1 MSIKSKKTNKTLKEI
16 ENITK
21 IQLSFGKLIWAIR
34 KADDLSQI
42 DFATK
47 LKISKQHLCDIEH
60 ERKSVSPKLASKY
73 AKILGYSREQFIRLS
88 LQDLVDREALNVQV
102 EIVSNRSRKHDNNS
116 RMAA

>member
-1 MSIKSKKTNKTLKEI
+1 MNTKSKVTDKTLKEI
-16 ENITK
+16 EKITGIK
-21 IQLSFGKLIWAIR
+21 LSFGKLIWSIR
-34 KADDLSQI
+34 QADELSQI

-73 AKILGYSREQFIRLS
+73 AEILGYSKEQFIRLS
-88 LQDLVDREALNVQV
+88 LQDLVNRDGLNVQV
-102 EIVSNRSRKHDNNS
+102 EIVTIRHRKRSNNS

>member
-1 MSIKSKKTNKTLKEI
+1 MSIKSNKTKKTLKEI

-21 IQLSFGKLIWAIR
+21 IQLSFGKLILAIR
-34 KADDLSQI
+34 KADELSQI

-47 LKISKQHLCDIEH
+47 LKISRQHLCDIEH

-73 AKILGYSREQFIRLS
+73 AEILGYSKKQFIRLA
-88 LQDLVDREALNVQV
+88 LQNLVDREGLNVQV

-116 RMAA
+116 RMVA